1 MDTNALAAEAVLLAV
16 EDSVVN
22 GHSQGFILI
31 HETTCFRTPSLS
43 VAYSLITKH
52 SSLSPEPFYQRVS
65 RFSWFM
71 KPIAQGSTSSV
82 GCLQLRRF
90 YKQYRSAKCF
100 QPHKL
105 ITQYALHRSTH
116 SGSR

>member
-22 GHSQGFILI
+22 GHSQGQGFILI

-52 SSLSPEPFYQRVS
+52 SSLSPGPIYRRVNRS
-65 RFSWFM
+65 SWFM
-71 KPIAQGSTSSV
+71 KPITQGPMFSV
-82 GCLQLRRF
+82 ICRQPRRF
-90 YKQYRSAKCF
+90 YKQY
-100 QPHKL
+100 
-105 ITQYALHRSTH
+105 
-116 SGSR
+116 

>member
-1 MDTNALAAEAVLLAV
+1 MDTNALATEAVLLAV

-22 GHSQGFILI
+22 GHSQGPGFILI

-82 GCLQLRRF
+82 GCLQLRCF
-90 YKQYRSAKCF
+90 YKQY
-100 QPHKL
+100 
-105 ITQYALHRSTH
+105 
-116 SGSR
+116 